1 MATRSCVRQVL
12 QKALGVMEGVF
23 LTEGVLVSVFWCFFG
38 GHRTNRRPDLS
49 IIAPGRWAARMPGTG
64 PLRRSS
70 TAARMKAI
78 VGKSRVEAEELQR
91 PAFVF
96 PGSVI
101 GLTF

>member
-1 MATRSCVRQVL
+1 VRLSCVRQVL
-12 QKALGVMEGVF
+12 QKALGSWKGVF
-23 LTEGVLVSVFWCFFG
+23 LTEGVLVSVFDAFSG
-38 GHRTNRRPDLS
+38 AIQTNRRPDLS

-70 TAARMKAI
+70 AAARMKAI

-91 PAFVF
+91 PAVVF